1 MFLLQGQSE
10 TVNDGSK
17 DLQELRNPVVTL
29 GLVDEVEED
38 VVDATSDRCAEIE
51 ELSVYPMKRGLQEVT
66 LPGVFRIEQLE
77 QVEDEVLVNVALG
90 KVRVELRAFDETQEE
105 FVNDL
110 KMRPCKLENRLILF
124 RIKCVSRRV
133 GLRGYRTEEIRCKLG
148 KLRTGSA
155 GHMKLFTRRRT
166 MLTTSGYILSV
177 ITFR

>member
-1 MFLLQGQSE
+1 MLALERESKA
-10 TVNDGSK
+10 VDDGTK
-17 DLQELRNPVVTL
+17 NLEQFGYAVVSVC
-29 GLVDEVEED
+29 LVHKLEED

-110 KMRPCKLENRLILF
+110 EMRPSEFEHRFIFF
-124 RIKCVSRRV
+124 RVESV
-133 GLRGYRTEEIRCKLG
+133 TGGVHGRGYRSEEVGGKLG
-148 KLRTGSA
+148 AYDVRG
-155 GHMKLFTRRRT
+155 
-166 MLTTSGYILSV
+166 
-177 ITFR
+177 